1 MNRFITAYSELENA
15 NGCGLL
21 ALKMSK
27 IDTNKNAEEVAND
40 LFDLIFES
48 VQTLLETARKDNLK
62 SFIKQY
68 IEVSNLRV
76 SNHQNKPILFNLV
89 KSDDE
94 IARQL
99 YTLLHR

>member
-1 MNRFITAYSELENA
+1 MNRFITEYSELESA

-21 ALKMSK
+21 ALEIAK
-27 IDTNKNAEEVAND
+27 ININQNPEQIASN